1 LSPNPTLLAV
11 DQSASVITGTVLEF
25 SSTWKYFESVEE
37 NDILLLR
44 VCSGVEVAESFTYDC
59 YSIT

>member
-1 LSPNPTLLAV
+1 LAV

-44 VCSGVEVAESFTYDC
+44 VCSGV
-59 YSIT
+59 